1 MAHAFRPWTSAAMF
15 AALLIAIPAPV
26 GPAAQLASGTP
37 TFSDPLAITNT
48 YFPFVVAGVKT
59 FEGVSGNAK
68 TLVEDTYLVATRT
81 FQLNGT
87 SVACHILREKE
98 FEDGEIVEI
107 SHNYFAQGDDGA
119 VYYFGEVVD
128 IYDETGAIVAHDGSW
143 LVGGPTL
150 PSDPAGA
157 AVATVPAVFMPVDPE
172 DGDTW
177 KPEDLFPF
185 VDETAEVVQD
195 DVGMNVPA
203 GHFDECIKVRETS
216 QLSTSFESKWY
227 APGVGVIKVTA
238 GGEHLKLTST
248 TFGQ

>member
-15 AALLIAIPAPV
+15 AAFVIAVPAPLDRV
-26 GPAAQLASGTP
+26 DAAPPPTP
-37 TFSDPLAITNT
+37 TFSNPLEITNT
-48 YFPFVVAGVKT
+48 YFPFVVGGVKT

-68 TLVEDTYLVATRT
+68 TRVEDTYLVATRT

-98 FEDGEIVEI
+98 FEDGLISEI

-119 VYYFGEVVD
+119 VYYFGELVD

-150 PSDPAGA
+150 PTDPAET
-157 AVATVPAVFMPVDPE
+157 AVAMAPGVIMPESP
-172 DGDTW
+172 GLGATW
-177 KPEDLFPF
+177 KPEDLFPI
-185 VDETAEVVQD
+185 VDETAQVVQG
-195 DVGMNVPA
+195 DVGVNVPA

-216 QLSTSFESKWY
+216 QIDAGFESKWY
-227 APGVGVIKVTA
+227 APGVGVVKVTA
-238 GGEHLKLTST
+238 GGEHLKLIST